1 MAPDKKPRKGS
12 SWMKVGR
19 VSEQIELSR
28 GNLSH
33 AARQLGVARSALQ
46 AFINRHPELRQIVTD
61 QREAIVDSAENA
73 LAAAVLDKQG
83 WAVCFTLKTLGRSR
97 GYIEQVEQ
105 QHSGQLEVIVKRER
119 KTTAD

>member
-1 MAPDKKPRKGS
+1 MAGKKGQKGQPRLRADK
-12 SWMKVGR
+12 VL
-19 VSEQIELSR
+19 EQIRLSR

-33 AARQLGVARSALQ
+33 AARQLGCARYTLQ
-46 AFINRHPELRQIVTD
+46 CFVNRYPELKQSLQD
-61 QREAIVDSAENA
+61 EREAIVDSAENA

-119 KTTAD
+119 KTSTD